1 MRRQITL
8 LFSFLLFT
16 IYANAQSTLGQVVH
30 YTFDGTAADFS
41 GNNNHGT
48 PKPSVTNAVGR
59 DGFPN
64 TAFYFNG
71 DTNCYITVPYS
82 SSMNMTNFS
91 IGAIVKPMAFN
102 STTCQGSYLFMRG
115 TELAPGSYGLI
126 FNDNPYNSCSQYDP
140 TKFVF
145 SSLAGGTFVQDPTTY
160 QYSPNISL
168 NQWYAVVVTYDN
180 GYVKIYVDGI
190 LKSTNAILGGS
201 LGISSEGMKIGGN
214 YKPDPANLPWAAY
227 PFKGYIDDIVVYNR
241 VIDDT
246 DIIAYSKSLYIRPPF
261 NDTFLCAGRTFPLQ
275 YVAKKQFNA
284 GNTFIAQLSDAGGH
298 FDNPQTL
305 NIGSLS
311 STGTGTINCF
321 IPITTPVTSGY
332 RVRVIATSPADT
344 SFDNGKDIGIQGAY
358 DVPTANSNTPVCEGG
373 ALQLS
378 VTSNLTGTIY
388 SWKGP
393 GTITAK
399 GQNPVISNVTMAH
412 AGGYIVEAKYY
423 GCPSYD
429 TITVAI
435 KPTPKLTTAD
445 TIVLCADS
453 TIHLDVNNN
462 LTSSTYLWEGV
473 NGFKSYQKD
482 TFIYNAFLPQQGAYW
497 VKATYNGCTSP
508 DDTTFVI
515 INPRPTPKIIS
526 NSPVCVGDTLIFNVD
541 DTLAGATYAWA
552 GPKSYNSAIRSA
564 YLFNSQLDN
573 SGNYIV
579 TATSPLN
586 CSSKDS
592 VYVTIKPLPEV
603 PVLSSNSPVCSGDTL
618 TLNAL
623 STSSNVSYDWQGPN
637 NFSASGQHISRPSV
651 PYDGR
656 GTYKSIVTMNGCTAE
671 QTIDIAV
678 NLRPHPPV
686 ASSNSPVKVGQELKL
701 TASSA
706 TAGTYY
712 KWTGPNGFY
721 SQVQNPVIP
730 KVTLAAA
737 GTYEVTAML
746 GGCTISAV
754 TLVTITSD
762 SHIDTFALFPNPNKG
777 SFTLLGNTHTTLEMP
792 LEIIDA
798 SGQVVFKETAQ
809 PVNNKL
815 KAEIN
820 LEPMLPAGVYILR
833 IRINGKVQ
841 KIPFSV
847 VR

>member
-8 LFSFLLFT
+8 LFCFLLFT
-16 IYANAQSTLGQVVH
+16 ISARAQSTAGQIVH
-30 YTFDGTAADFS
+30 YTFNGNAADYS
-41 GNNNHGT
+41 GNNNHGYPT
-48 PKPSVTNAVGR
+48 SSVTLTAGR
-59 DGFPN
+59 DGIPN
-64 TAFYFNG
+64 TAYYFNG
-71 DTNCYITVPYS
+71 DPGCYISVPYS
-82 SSMNMTNFS
+82 STMNLSNFS
-91 IGAIVKPMAFN
+91 IGAIVKPIAFN
-102 STTCQGSYLFMRG
+102 PLHNQGSYLFMRG
-115 TELAPGSYGLI
+115 KEFDPGSYGLI
-126 FNDNPYNSCSQYDP
+126 FNDAKGLPTDESDYDP
-140 TKFVF
+140 NGFHFT
-145 SSLAGGTFVQDPTTY
+145 SLAGSTFTVDTPAYTPTI
-160 QYSPNISL
+160 NL
-168 NQWYAVVVTYDN
+168 NQWYAVVITYDN
-180 GYVKIYVDGI
+180 GFARIYVDGV
-190 LKSTNAILGGS
+190 LKSTKAILGGS
-201 LGISSEGMKIGGN
+201 LGTSTAGMFIGRN
-214 YKPDPANLPWAAY
+214 YQPANLTEVY
-227 PFKGYIDDIVVYNR
+227 PFKGIIDDIIVYNR

-284 GNTFIAQLSDAGGH
+284 GNTFIAQLSDASGH
-298 FDNPQTL
+298 FDNAQTL

-332 RVRVIATSPADT
+332 RVRVIATNPADT

-393 GTITAK
+393 GTVTAK
-399 GQNPVISNVTMAH
+399 GQNPVIGNVTMAH
-412 AGGYIVEAKYY
+412 AGDYIVEAKYY

-462 LTSSTYLWEGV
+462 LTGSTYLWEGV
-473 NGFKSYQKD
+473 NGFKAYQKD

-508 DDTTFVI
+508 DDTTFVV

-526 NSPVCVGDTLIFNVD
+526 NSPICVGDTLIFNVD
-541 DTLAGATYAWA
+541 DTLAGASYTWK

-586 CSSKDS
+586 CASKDS
-592 VYVTIKPLPEV
+592 VYVTIKPLPEA
-603 PVLSSNSPVCSGDTL
+603 PVLNSNSPVCSGDTL

-623 STSSNVSYDWQGPN
+623 SASSNISYDWQGPN

-656 GTYKSIVTMNGCTAE
+656 GTYKSIVTMNGCTSE

-678 NLRPHPPV
+678 NLRPDPPV

-701 TASSA
+701 TATSA

-730 KVTLAAA
+730 KVSLASA

>member
-8 LFSFLLFT
+8 LFCFLLF
-16 IYANAQSTLGQVVH
+16 IRYSNAQTTVGQLVH

-41 GNNNHGT
+41 GNNNHGY
-48 PKPSVTNAVGR
+48 PKPAVLTSATGR
-59 DGFPN
+59 NGLPN

-82 SSMNMTNFS
+82 ASMNMSNFS
-91 IGAIVKPMAFN
+91 IGAILK
-102 STTCQGSYLFMRG
+102 TTRLNVQGPCEGNYVFMRG
-115 TELAPGSYGLI
+115 IEQNPGSYGLI
-126 FNDNPYNSCSQYDP
+126 FTDNPFNDCGIVELDKY
-140 TKFVF
+140 VF
-145 SSLAGGTFVQDPTTY
+145 SSLAGSTFMADKTTY
-160 QYSPNISL
+160 QYYPTIQVNK
-168 NQWYAVVVTYDN
+168 WYAVVVTFDN
-180 GYVKIYVDGI
+180 GYVKVYVDGV
-190 LKSTNAILGGS
+190 LKSTNPILGGTLGTS
-201 LGISSEGMKIGGN
+201 LEGMTIGRNTPGAGLN
-214 YKPDPANLPWAAY
+214 PYT
-227 PFKGYIDDIVVYNR
+227 FQGYIDDIVVYDH

-246 DIIAYSKSLYIRPPF
+246 DIIAYSKNLYIRPPF
-261 NDTFLCAGRTFPLQ
+261 NDTFLCAGRNFPLQ
-275 YVAKKQFNA
+275 YIAKRQFNA
-284 GNTFIAQLSDAGGH
+284 GNTFIAQLSDASGH
-298 FDNPQTL
+298 FDNAQTL
-305 NIGSLS
+305 NIGSLA
-311 STGTGTINCF
+311 STGTGTINCL

-332 RVRVIATSPADT
+332 RVRVIATNPADT
-344 SFDNGKDIGIQGAY
+344 SFDNGKNIGIQGAY
-358 DVPTANSNTPVCEGG
+358 DIPTANSNTPVCEGD

-393 GTITAK
+393 GTVTAK
-399 GQNPVISNVTMAH
+399 GQNPVISKVTMAH
-412 AGGYIVEAKYY
+412 AGDYIVEAKYY

-435 KPTPKLTTAD
+435 KPTPKLTLVD

-462 LTSSTYLWEGV
+462 LAGSTYLWEGV
-473 NGFKSYQKD
+473 NGFKSYQQD

-508 DDTTFVI
+508 DDTTFVV

-526 NSPVCVGDTLIFNVD
+526 NSPICVGDTLIFNVD
-541 DTLAGATYAWA
+541 DTLAGATYKWT

-564 YLFNSQLDN
+564 YLFYSQLDN
-573 SGNYIV
+573 SGNYVV

-592 VYVTIKPLPEV
+592 VYVTIKPLPEA

-623 STSSNVSYDWQGPN
+623 SASSNVSYDWHGPN

-656 GTYKSIVTMNGCTAE
+656 GTYRSIVTMNGCTAE

-678 NLRPHPPV
+678 NLRPDPPI

-701 TASSA
+701 TATSA

-730 KVTLAAA
+730 KVSMAAA

-754 TLVTITSD
+754 TLVTISSD
-762 SHIDTFALFPNPNKG
+762 SHVDTFALFPNPNKG

-815 KAEIN
+815 KAELN